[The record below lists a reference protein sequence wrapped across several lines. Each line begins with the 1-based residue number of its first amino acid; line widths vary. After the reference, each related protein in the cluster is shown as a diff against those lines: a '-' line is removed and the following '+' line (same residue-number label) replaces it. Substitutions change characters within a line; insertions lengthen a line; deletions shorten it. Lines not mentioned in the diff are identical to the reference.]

1 MTPCVKSDHNSAFS
15 MIPAQAAAA
24 GIRGTIG
31 AAGDMEMTIG
41 AGAPPGTRF
50 CQARLAAIATITQC
64 CPATVPRAITTQWK
78 TRLIVSRFPSRALAG
93 RSLAGVGGAVPR
105 GPDNR
110 AALPLLLGPHGQPQ
124 RPHALPPIGSKMGDA
139 CPLRVPRGN
148 CGLIRGDNV
157 KRYTARKP
165 PQDCHR
171 GPWRN
176 LEGCLGGSGQSLG
189 ARY

>member
-1 MTPCVKSDHNSAFS
+1 
-15 MIPAQAAAA
+15 MIPARAAVA

-31 AAGDMEMTIG
+31 ATAGDSGTIG
-41 AGAPPGTRF
+41 AGVVRGIRSCPLPPE
-50 CQARLAAIATITQC
+50 AIATITQS
-64 CPATVPRAITTQWK
+64 CPDTVPRVITTQLK
-78 TRLIVSRFPSRALAG
+78 TRITVSRFPSRLRALAG

-105 GPDNR
+105 GPVNR
-110 AALPLLLGPHGQPQ
+110 AALLLLLVLLEQP
-124 RPHALPPIGSKMGDA
+124 RRLLALPPIGSKMGVV
-139 CPLRVPRGN
+139 CPLRAPKGR
-148 CGLIRGDNV
+148 CGLTLADSV
-157 KRYTARKP
+157 KRFTARKHNP

>member
-1 MTPCVKSDHNSAFS
+1 
-15 MIPAQAAAA
+15 MIPARAAVA

-31 AAGDMEMTIG
+31 GTAGDLVIIG
-41 AGAPPGTRF
+41 AGVVHGILSCLLRPED
-50 CQARLAAIATITQC
+50 IEIITQSS
-64 CPATVPRAITTQWK
+64 PATVPRVITTQWK

-124 RPHALPPIGSKMGDA
+124 RPHALPPIGSKMGDV

-148 CGLIRGDNV
+148 CGLIVAGNA

-176 LEGCLGGSGQSLG
+176 LEACHGGSGRSLG

>member
-1 MTPCVKSDHNSAFS
+1 
-15 MIPAQAAAA
+15 MIPARAVA

-31 AAGDMEMTIG
+31 AAGDMGTTIG
-41 AGAPPGTRF
+41 ARAHPGIRF
-50 CQARLAAIATITQC
+50 CRARLAAIATITQC
-64 CPATVPRAITTQWK
+64 CPATVPRAIIIQSK

-110 AALPLLLGPHGQPQ
+110 AALPLLLGPHAQPR
-124 RPHALPPIGSKMGDA
+124 RPPALRLIGWKMGDV
-139 CPLRVPRGN
+139 CPLRVPRGR
-148 CGLIRGDNV
+148 CGLIPGGNA
-157 KRYTARKP
+157 KRYTARKHNP

-176 LEGCLGGSGQSLG
+176 LACLGGFGRS
-189 ARY
+189 